1 MSTIIQK
8 YKSLIEKKKKLTLKH
23 EFLMID
29 LNDSVKARKRL
40 KRNYSKIM
48 TDNYHNYSKERILQ
62 RFLSPLSL
70 NNKEKRYSV
79 DHQKEM
85 LSLIESKKET
95 IQKSLLSLK
104 KNKYNLKKVNSKLS
118 NLLK

>member
-8 YKSLIEKKKKLTLKH
+8 YKSLIEKKEKLTLKH

-48 TDNYHNYSKERILQ
+48 TDNYHN
-62 RFLSPLSL
+62 SL